1 MSQDTEDKP
10 KPLLGLS
17 GTQTIGSALAAVTS
31 ALVGSFLGVA
41 GTLIG
46 AALGSIIA
54 TVGAAVYARTLSKA
68 ARVARST
75 MPLRRRRN
83 LPERDR
89 EMLAANDA
97 AAAESWSQRLRKQF
111 TPRTWIKLA
120 AVSAGVF
127 VVAMVG
133 ITAVEFGTK
142 QPIST
147 LVSSTTGIDSG
158 AAEHE
163 TTLGNILGGTERVSQ
178 KTDTPDQT
186 DETAQPDDQTSEQD
200 DEDNSTDNGGTGDGT
215 TDNGAVTDG
224 STGDGTTS
232 DGTTDNGAVTDG
244 TTGTGDS
251 GSTAPADPGVDGS
264 DGGAAT
270 EPAPEDVPAAPADP
284 GNQSGDGGDAGT
296 GQ

>member
-1 MSQDTEDKP
+1 MSHDTEDRP

-75 MPLRRRRN
+75 IPLRRRRN

-89 EMLAANDA
+89 ELLAAQDA
-97 AAAESWSQRLRKQF
+97 EAAESWSRRLRRQF
-111 TPRTWIKLA
+111 TPKTWIKLA
-120 AVSAGVF
+120 AVTAGVF
-127 VVAMVG
+127 VVAMAG
-133 ITAVEFGTK
+133 ITALEFGTK

-158 AAEHE
+158 AAKHE
-163 TTLGNILGGTERVSQ
+163 TTLGNILGGTERASQ

-186 DETAQPDDQTSEQD
+186 DETTQPDDQAPEQVGD
-200 DEDNSTDNGGTGDGT
+200 GTTGDGT
-215 TDNGAVTDG
+215 TGDGA
-224 STGDGTTS
+224 TGDGTTG
-232 DGTTDNGAVTDG
+232 DGTSDNGEG
-244 TTGTGDS
+244 
-251 GSTAPADPGVDGS
+251 
-264 DGGAAT
+264 
-270 EPAPEDVPAAPADP
+270 
-284 GNQSGDGGDAGT
+284 
-296 GQ
+296 

>member
-1 MSQDTEDKP
+1 MPEDAEDRP

-31 ALVGSFLGVA
+31 AVVGSFLGVA

-54 TVGAAVYARTLSKA
+54 TVAAAVYSRTLSKA

-89 EMLAANDA
+89 ELLAANDA
-97 AAAESWSQRLRKQF
+97 QAAESWSQRLRRQF
-111 TPRTWIKLA
+111 TPKTWIKLA
-120 AVSAGVF
+120 AVSAGIF

-142 QPIST
+142 APIST
-147 LVSSTTGIDSG
+147 LVSSTTGIDSP
-158 AAEHE
+158 AAKHE
-163 TTLGNILGGTERVSQ
+163 TTLGNIIGGTERVSQ
-178 KTDTPDQT
+178 KTQTTDPADDKTPT
-186 DETAQPDDQTSEQD
+186 DDQSPGQD
-200 DEDNSTDNGGTGDGT
+200 TEGNTDGGTAGDGT
-215 TDNGAVTDG
+215 TGSGGAADGTTGSGGAADG
-224 STGDGTTS
+224 STGDG
-232 DGTTDNGAVTDG
+232 
-244 TTGTGDS
+244 
-251 GSTAPADPGVDGS
+251 GSTAPADPGTGGA

-270 EPAPEDVPAAPADP
+270 EPAPEDGTAAPAEPVDPVPADP
-284 GNQSGDGGDAGT
+284 GNQPGQGGGAG
-296 GQ
+296 Q

>member
-17 GTQTIGSALAAVTS
+17 GTQTIGSAMAAVTS

-46 AALGSIIA
+46 AALGSIVA
-54 TVGAAVYARTLSKA
+54 TIGSAIYSRTLSKA
-68 ARVARST
+68 AKVARST
-75 MPLRRRRN
+75 IPLRRRRN

-89 EMLAANDA
+89 EMLAAQDA
-97 AAAESWSQRLRKQF
+97 EAAESWTQRLRKQF
-111 TPRTWIKLA
+111 TPKTWIKLA
-120 AVSAGVF
+120 AVTAGVF

-158 AAEHE
+158 TPKHE
-163 TTLGNILGGTERVSQ
+163 TTLGNILGGTERVSH
-178 KTDTPDQT
+178 KTDTPEET
-186 DETAQPDDQTSEQD
+186 DETTRPDDQAPEQD
-200 DEDNSTDNGGTGDGT
+200 GNGTTGDGGTGDGT
-215 TDNGAVTDG
+215 TDNGAGTGDDG
-224 STGDGTTS
+224 TGDGTTG
-232 DGTTDNGAVTDG
+232 GTTADNGA
-244 TTGTGDS
+244 GTGDG
-251 GSTAPADPGVDGS
+251 GSTAPADPGLDGS
-264 DGGAAT
+264 GGGAGT
-270 EPAPEDVPAAPADP
+270 EPAPGVVPDEPVEPAPADP
-284 GNQSGDGGDAGT
+284 GNQPGDGGGDGT